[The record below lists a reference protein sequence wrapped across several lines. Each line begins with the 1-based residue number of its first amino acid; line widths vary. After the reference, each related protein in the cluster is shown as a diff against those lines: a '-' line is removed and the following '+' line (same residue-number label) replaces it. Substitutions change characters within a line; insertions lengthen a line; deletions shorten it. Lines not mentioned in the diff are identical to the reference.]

1 MQCPRTSLHVVETQH
16 FAAQQIDELFA
27 RCPDLC
33 GFSVQTKLSDT
44 GHDPHEEELIVT
56 AVGISPRINAEQYG
70 EIFGEIAT
78 TLSELLDEHPDSCDF
93 LRGRTFARALH

>member
-1 MQCPRTSLHVVETQH
+1 VETQH

-33 GFSVQTKLSDT
+33 GFSVQAKVTDAAPEA
-44 GHDPHEEELIVT
+44 DAQVEELVVT
-56 AVGISPRINAEQYG
+56 AIGISPRINAEQYG
-70 EIFGEIAT
+70 HIFGEIAS
-78 TLSELLDEHPDSCDF
+78 TLSELLDERPESCEF

>member
-1 MQCPRTSLHVVETQH
+1 VETRH

-33 GFSVQTKLSDT
+33 GFSVQAKVTDAAPEA
-44 GHDPHEEELIVT
+44 GEDELVVT
-56 AVGISPRINAEQYG
+56 AIGISPRINAEQYG
-70 EIFGEIAT
+70 QIFGEIAS
-78 TLSELLDEHPDSCDF
+78 TLSELLDERPESCEF